1 MPSTRSGGGA
11 SPESGEEGGTAQLL
25 EEAAAE
31 LSSEIAARKAAEERL
46 AELEAQF
53 ADYSAEDRAFATP
66 GPAGDPEE
74 EEGEEEEEGVEFA
87 LLSHTVGH
95 SIQFRVFWQCT
106 PQTLT
111 KPITIHIWHY

>member
-31 LSSEIAARKAAEERL
+31 LSSEIAARKVAEERL

-74 EEGEEEEEGVEFA
+74 EEGEEEEEEASANGQGHRGNA
-87 LLSHTVGH
+87 VG
-95 SIQFRVFWQCT
+95 SQLGGATRAAR
-106 PQTLT
+106 
-111 KPITIHIWHY
+111 

>member
-53 ADYSAEDRAFATP
+53 ADHSAEDRAFATP
-66 GPAGDPEE
+66 GPAGDLE
-74 EEGEEEEEGVEFA
+74 EEGLPKLPKVSAA
-87 LLSHTVGH
+87 LLAYRSADE
-95 SIQFRVFWQCT
+95 
-106 PQTLT
+106 LD
-111 KPITIHIWHY
+111 

>member
-66 GPAGDPEE
+66 GPASDPEE
-74 EEGEEEEEGVEFA
+74 ESDLTEEFIKFVKNIRAMYGA
-87 LLSHTVGH
+87 GLSH
-95 SIQFRVFWQCT
+95 
-106 PQTLT
+106 
-111 KPITIHIWHY
+111 KPRCV